1 MSHRPLLAIITGEL
15 TPYRVHFHR
24 RIATEIPEVRLA
36 TLLVVEPK
44 KSAWSVD
51 DPLINTV
58 HLAVL
63 GGGTGRMGRL
73 RQDWHTS
80 SNLVRWLEAN
90 RPSAVEVNGY
100 NSITL
105 LRAIRWCR
113 RHATPSFL
121 WADSN
126 IRCDNP
132 VGWKRFVKRR
142 TLPLLFRR
150 VSICMPCGS
159 LGADYF
165 RRYGVTDDRI
175 IRSPYE
181 PDYDQI
187 AALDPGV
194 ERDAAET
201 FGLGPDRRRAVV
213 SSRLV
218 PVKRVDLAIR
228 AFERIADE
236 RPEWDLVILG
246 DGPLRAELEALV
258 PDRLKRRVRF
268 AGFIGRQELVTGVYR
283 RSDLLLHPAEYEP
296 WALVINE
303 AVAAGLAV
311 VTTSAVGAAAE
322 LVREGV
328 NGRMVPPGD
337 LEALSGALLD
347 ATDPARIGPMRA
359 ASPTMLQRW
368 REEADPIDGLR
379 AALHRVGVIG

>member
-1 MSHRPLLAIITGEL
+1 MSDRPLVAIITGEL

-24 RIATEIPEVRLA
+24 RIASEIPEIRLA

-44 KSAWSVD
+44 KSAWAVD

-58 HLAVL
+58 HLAAPER
-63 GGGTGRMGRL
+63 GAGRL
-73 RQDWHTS
+73 NHLVQDWSTS
-80 SNLVRWLEAN
+80 SNLLRWLEGN
-90 RPSAVEVNGY
+90 RPSAVEINGY
-100 NSITL
+100 NSVTL

-113 RHATPSFL
+113 RRSTPSFL

-132 VGWKRFVKRR
+132 AGWKRFLKRR
-142 TLPLLFRR
+142 TLPRLFRQ
-150 VSICMPCGS
+150 VSVCMPCGS
-159 LGADYF
+159 LGAAYF

-187 AALDPGV
+187 AALDPRV
-194 ERDAAET
+194 EEEAAET
-201 FGLGPDRRRAVV
+201 FALAPDRRRAVV

-228 AFERIADE
+228 AFEKVADQ
-236 RPEWDLVILG
+236 RPQWDLVILG
-246 DGPLRAELEALV
+246 DGPLRDELESMV
-258 PDRLKRRVRF
+258 PARLKQRVRF
-268 AGFIGRQELVTGVYR
+268 AGFIGRQELVTAVYR

-322 LVREGV
+322 LVRDGE
-328 NGRMVPPGD
+328 NGRIVPPGD
-337 LEALSGALLD
+337 LESLAGALLD
-347 ATDPARIGPMRA
+347 ATDPVRAGAMRA
-359 ASPTMLQRW
+359 ASPSMLQRW
-368 REEADPIDGLR
+368 RAEADPIDGLR
-379 AALHRVGVIG
+379 AALRRVGVIQ